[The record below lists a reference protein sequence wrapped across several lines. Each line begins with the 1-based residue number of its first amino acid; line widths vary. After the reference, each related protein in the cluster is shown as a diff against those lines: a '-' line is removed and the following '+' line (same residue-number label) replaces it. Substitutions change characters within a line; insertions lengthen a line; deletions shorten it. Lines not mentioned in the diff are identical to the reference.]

1 MSVQR
6 EHVLF
11 LQKKQHEL
19 NVKIYHNHMLEK
31 ILKQDV
37 SKKQQ
42 FTEPNNSNI
51 DNLNVE
57 MMEESADDDL
67 VIDEES

>member
-1 MSVQR
+1 
-6 EHVLF
+6 
-11 LQKKQHEL
+11 
-19 NVKIYHNHMLEK
+19 MLEK